1 MTSVLGA
8 RRGRL
13 YAFVMNANTLF
24 LEPLKEGSNLVH
36 RLQESAVLR
45 AYVTRRLGLIVP
57 AGLLM
62 AVTSLACAA
71 GTVLFLG
78 GTRPMLVLLAILLVP
93 FVLLG
98 SFFVQAYSFLS
109 WLESRA
115 LAKTYARHA
124 AGLPQV
130 PWVLAVL
137 FFLVPLAMLL
147 AIAPKPALA
156 LIALLIATPFA
167 YARFE
172 G

>member
-1 MTSVLGA
+1 MDT
-8 RRGRL
+8 
-13 YAFVMNANTLF
+13 NALLF
-24 LEPLKEGSNLVH
+24 EPLKEGSNLVH
-36 RLQESAVLR
+36 RLQESAVFR

-71 GTVLFLG
+71 STVMFLG
-78 GTRPMLVLLAILLVP
+78 GTRPMLVLLAMLLVP
-93 FVLLG
+93 FVLVG

-115 LAKTYARHA
+115 LAKTYTRHT

-137 FFLVPLAMLL
+137 FFFLPLAMLVVV
-147 AIAPKPALA
+147 APKPALA
-156 LIALLIATPFA
+156 LIALLVATPFV
-167 YARFE
+167 YMRFE